1 MLRWTIGLSLQYR
14 VMVLIAAAALM
25 AFGLSRFRDLP
36 VSALPEFSPTVV
48 EVQTEALGLS
58 AIEIEDLVTVNM
70 EELLAGT
77 PWVKTIRSKSVPGLS
92 SVLLVFEPG
101 TDIMRAR
108 QVVSERLIG
117 AHALPNVSKKPV
129 MLQPLS
135 TESRAMIIGL
145 SSKDVPL
152 IDMSVLA
159 RWTIVPKLIGVPG
172 VANVT
177 IWGQRARQLQ
187 VQVDPARLRESGVTL
202 NQVVKTTGEAL
213 WVSPLSYLEASMPGA
228 GGWIDTPNQRLG
240 ILHTQPITT
249 APDLAK
255 VPVDGASV
263 PLGEIARV
271 VEDHPPLIGDAIVRG
286 GPGLL
291 LVVEQFPE
299 ANTQGVIRGVENA
312 MRELSHGMPGIDVDT
327 SIYQVNS
334 FIVSASQNL
343 TVAIVVGALL
353 LVLALFLLHSDWR
366 AAVISIA
373 AIASSLVTAGLL
385 LHLSNATLNAMIL
398 AGLVVAL
405 AVIVDD
411 AVTDTEAV
419 LGKLRQRSGDNDRP
433 IPVILFEAFVE
444 TRSALIYATLILVLA
459 VVPVFLIVGPL
470 GAFLDP
476 LAISYVL
483 ALAASTVVALTLT
496 PALALVL
503 LRRVP
508 ADRREAP
515 LTRWLRPLYERTLAR
530 VAAAPRQACGIAAV
544 AALAVLLVMPVLN
557 WSLSP
562 SFKERDVHITWQAGP
577 GTSHPEMQRII
588 GQASGDLRQL
598 PGIRSVAAHIGRAIT
613 GDQVVGIE
621 SGQIWVGLQP
631 GAPYDET
638 IAAIRESVQGY
649 PGLNVQVQA
658 YLTDKAKE
666 VLTAGDDPVVVRVQ
680 GLERAVLRQQA
691 ERLKELLTGIPGL
704 VNLRMP
710 SEAMQPEVEIEVD
723 LAAAGRVG
731 LKPGDVRR
739 AAATVFA
746 GLEVGNL
753 FEQQKVF
760 DVVVWST
767 PENRRSVTNISE
779 LLIDTPAGGHVRLAD
794 VAKVRIAPGPAV
806 IEREGISRFID
817 IHADVSGRD
826 INAVRRDVEERL
838 NKMTFPLEYH
848 SVLLGDYSE
857 HRAALWR
864 IIVAALVAAAG
875 VYLLLQVCFQSW
887 SLAGLFGLPV
897 LAALAGGVL
906 AMIVT
911 GGTVFLGSLAGF
923 IAVLG
928 FAARHGIL
936 LIHGVQHGEREGADP
951 SGDPECVLR
960 AARERLGPVVTS
972 AVAIVAALLP
982 MAVLGDVA
990 GLEIVCRAA
999 VVIIGG
1005 VVAAAVVTLL
1015 VIPALYLSFLI
1026 PRPAAQSFKSDPQA
1040 PVGAGAMEGV
1050 G

>member
-1 MLRWTIGLSLQYR
+1 
-14 VMVLIAAAALM
+14 
-25 AFGLSRFRDLP
+25 
-36 VSALPEFSPTVV
+36 
-48 EVQTEALGLS
+48 
-58 AIEIEDLVTVNM
+58 
-70 EELLAGT
+70 
-77 PWVKTIRSKSVPGLS
+77 
-92 SVLLVFEPG
+92 
-101 TDIMRAR
+101 
-108 QVVSERLIG
+108 
-117 AHALPNVSKKPV
+117 
-129 MLQPLS
+129 
-135 TESRAMIIGL
+135 
-145 SSKDVPL
+145 
-152 IDMSVLA
+152 
-159 RWTIVPKLIGVPG
+159 
-172 VANVT
+172 
-177 IWGQRARQLQ
+177 
-187 VQVDPARLRESGVTL
+187 
-202 NQVVKTTGEAL
+202 
-213 WVSPLSYLEASMPGA
+213 
-228 GGWIDTPNQRLG
+228 
-240 ILHTQPITT
+240 
-249 APDLAK
+249 
-255 VPVDGASV
+255 
-263 PLGEIARV
+263 
-271 VEDHPPLIGDAIVRG
+271 
-286 GPGLL
+286 
-291 LVVEQFPE
+291 
-299 ANTQGVIRGVENA
+299 
-312 MRELSHGMPGIDVDT
+312 
-327 SIYQVNS
+327 
-334 FIVSASQNL
+334 
-343 TVAIVVGALL
+343 
-353 LVLALFLLHSDWR
+353 
-366 AAVISIA
+366 
-373 AIASSLVTAGLL
+373 
-385 LHLSNATLNAMIL
+385 
-398 AGLVVAL
+398 
-405 AVIVDD
+405 
-411 AVTDTEAV
+411 
-419 LGKLRQRSGDNDRP
+419 
-433 IPVILFEAFVE
+433 
-444 TRSALIYATLILVLA
+444 
-459 VVPVFLIVGPL
+459 
-470 GAFLDP
+470 
-476 LAISYVL
+476 
-483 ALAASTVVALTLT
+483 
-496 PALALVL
+496 
-503 LRRVP
+503 
-508 ADRREAP
+508 
-515 LTRWLRPLYERTLAR
+515 
-530 VAAAPRQACGIAAV
+530 
-544 AALAVLLVMPVLN
+544 VMPVLN

-562 SFKERDVHITWQAGP
+562 SFKERDVRITWQAGP

-588 GQASGDLRQL
+588 GKASGDLRQL

-680 GLERAVLRQQA
+680 GLERDVLRQQA
-691 ERLKELLTGIPGL
+691 ERLKELLTGVPGL
-704 VNLRMP
+704 INLRMP
-710 SEAMQPEVEIEVD
+710 GEAVQPEVEIEVD

-767 PENRRSVTNISE
+767 PESRRSVTNISE

-875 VYLLLQVCFQSW
+875 VYLLLQACFQSW
-887 SLAGLFGLPV
+887 RLASLFGLPV

-906 AMIVT
+906 AVIVT

-936 LIHGVQHGEREGADP
+936 LILGLQHLERKSGEP
-951 SGDPECVLR
+951 SGDRELALR

-972 AVAIVAALLP
+972 AAAIVAALLP

-1005 VVAAAVVTLL
+1005 VVAAAVATLL